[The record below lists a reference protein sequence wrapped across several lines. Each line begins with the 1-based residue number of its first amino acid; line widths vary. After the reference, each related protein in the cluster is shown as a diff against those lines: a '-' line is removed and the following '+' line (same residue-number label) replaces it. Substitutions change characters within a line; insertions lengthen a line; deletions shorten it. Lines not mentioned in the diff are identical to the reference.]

1 MMDATQHRKAATR
14 LISFAAVGLLLEGNL
29 SLYQLEEILICWL
42 VFSLAFVSL
51 ALLIL
56 AVIFVFCAGECVILG
71 RALAPRLISTVTL
84 GPSEI
89 WSGMNGPGGKSK

>member
-1 MMDATQHRKAATR
+1 MINATQHGKAATR
-14 LISFAAVGLLLEGNL
+14 FISFAAVGLLLGRNL

-56 AVIFVFCAGECVILG
+56 AVIFVFTQECVIHW
-71 RALAPRLISTVTL
+71 ASTAPRLISTVTL
-84 GPSEI
+84 RPSEI
-89 WSGMNGPGGKSK
+89 WSKLNDPGGKWK